1 MHFHRVSQDDFGR
14 GKKMKRKDNLQKARP
29 LGTGPG
35 VFTVQGR
42 MLEARIYLFE
52 GMRFLFATE
61 NEAVTALKRL
71 RSSLRRSTVV
81 ATNLRN
87 EFSKANMLDFLSA
100 YMTGSHVLPI
110 QQAAEV
116 RNS

>member
-1 MHFHRVSQDDFGR
+1 
-14 GKKMKRKDNLQKARP
+14 MKRRDNLQKSRP

-35 VFTVQGR
+35 VFAVQGKT
-42 MLEARIYLFE
+42 LEARIDLFE

-61 NEAVTALKRL
+61 NEAATALKRL
-71 RSSLRRSTVV
+71 RSSLRRETVV
-81 ATNLRN
+81 ATKLRN
-87 EFSKANMLDFLSA
+87 EFSKAHMLDFLRA
-100 YMTGSHVLPI
+100 NMTGSHVLPI